1 MLSLPA
7 GGTGKKIDPA
17 KLFGE
22 DKYEKYAS
30 EIAADGTLDGERLTV
45 EERKEGVKAY
55 RKGKIDFE
63 KFVNKVLKIKEE
75 VSAPATGQARLTGST
90 FMPRALPQAE
100 DLKPAPDDE
109 DIPEGL
115 DDLLNNLRTEQDE
128 LQAKLDALI
137 EEVRKD
143 DDVDGLDARLD
154 DLLDN
159 IRTMNEIEEQQAE
172 VQRKKD
178 EQKAREKKENRRE
191 KVKNFLVKPITKALA
206 PVNNLFQKIIDGLF
220 KLIFA
225 KALIKLIDW
234 FTDPKNKEKIDAIGR
249 FIKDFWPAIV
259 AGFLIFGTGLGG
271 FAKTLL
277 GTAGRIIGGLL
288 RLSIKLAKITTK
300 LALKAG
306 KGLLKIAKGNPI
318 TTALVGG
325 AVLAGTGAF
334 IASQQ
339 NENRREGLDA
349 ADDASVVTPKE
360 AREEGKTPG
369 GSQLMQESILQRG
382 MAFSGGG
389 LAPKGTDV
397 VPTMLTPGAGLA
409 SKGTDVVPAM
419 LTPGARLASKGTDV
433 VPTMLT
439 PGAGLASKGTDVV
452 PAMLTPGEFIMS
464 KGAVDT
470 FGTDFMES
478 INSMGGGSNKPK
490 KIDGTTY
497 AAEGGSIEVKG
508 TGNTVE
514 GTLKMKDAAGKQVG
528 KTYGVISGTYAGM
541 NVPQSARATTRNA
554 PMPDGSYKLVGFE
567 KHGPYPGLPGIGNWS
582 AFVNNS
588 SGSIGSRSGLMLH
601 SDIGS
606 NGTLGCIGVEL
617 GGTAGTTAEKEFLE
631 TYQQINPQ
639 TIKVALGGG
648 GGDASEVSSVNRTP
662 SPDNSEKA
670 AALQPAQSAT
680 PRVSPNALTP
690 SSQTGS
696 QGITPVP
703 IPLGGGQQQ
712 APTAQSS
719 DVPQLGSVDPT
730 NVSLLVMQSMYN
742 LGGV

>member
-1 MLSLPA
+1 MLSLPPA

-22 DKYEKYAS
+22 DRYEKYAS

-45 EERKEGVKAY
+45 DERKEGVRAY
-55 RKGKIDFE
+55 RRGKIDFE
-63 KFVNKVLKIKEE
+63 KFVDRVLKIKEE
-75 VSAPATGQARLTGST
+75 VSEPAPATGQARLTGST

-100 DLKPAPDDE
+100 DLASPVSDDE

-137 EEVRKD
+137 EEVRND
-143 DDVDGLDARLD
+143 EDVDGLDTRLD

-178 EQKAREKKENRRE
+178 EEKKRKKKEEGRE

-206 PVNNLFQKIIDGLF
+206 PVNNLFQKIIDGLL
-220 KLIFA
+220 KVLFA

-234 FTDPKNKEKIDAIGR
+234 FTDPENKEKIDAIGR

-271 FAKTLL
+271 FAKTLI
-277 GTAGRIIGGLL
+277 GTAARIIGGLL
-288 RLSIKLAKITTK
+288 KMSIKLAKITTK
-300 LALKAG
+300 LAIKAG
-306 KGLLKIAKGNPI
+306 KGLLNVAKANPLA
-318 TTALVGG
+318 TAAVVGG
-325 AVLAGTGAF
+325 AGVFLGAKYLADRNEDMREQDNKRDDAGT
-334 IASQQ
+334 I
-339 NENRREGLDA
+339 
-349 ADDASVVTPKE
+349 TPKE
-360 AREEGKTPG
+360 SAKTGQMPSAG
-369 GSQLMQESILQRG
+369 QLYKEQMNTRG
-382 MAFSGGG
+382 FSGFFDGGG
-389 LAPKGTDV
+389 LAPK
-397 VPTMLTPGAGLA
+397 P
-409 SKGTDVVPAM
+409 KGTDI
-419 LTPGARLASKGTDV
+419 
-433 VPTMLT
+433 
-439 PGAGLASKGTDVV
+439 V

-470 FGTDFMES
+470 FGTDFMEAV
-478 INSMGGGSNKPK
+478 NSMGGGSNKPK
-490 KIDGTTY
+490 KMDGTTY

-528 KTYGVISGTYAGM
+528 KTYSAISGTYAGM

-617 GGTAGTTAEKEFLE
+617 GGRAGTTAEKEFLD

-648 GGDASEVSSVNRTP
+648 GGDASEVSAVNRTP

-670 AALQPAQSAT
+670 AALQPAQSAS
-680 PRVSPNALTP
+680 PKVSPSALAP
-690 SSQTGS
+690 STQTGS

-712 APTAQSS
+712 SATGKADSS
-719 DVPQLGSVDPT
+719 DVPQLGSVDPN

-742 LGGV
+742 LGGP

>member
-712 APTAQSS
+712 DPTAQSS

>member
-419 LTPGARLASKGTDV
+419 LTPG
-433 VPTMLT
+433 
-439 PGAGLASKGTDVV
+439 
-452 PAMLTPGEFIMS
+452 EFIMS

>member
-22 DKYEKYAS
+22 DRYEKYAS

-45 EERKEGVKAY
+45 DERKEGVRAY
-55 RKGKIDFE
+55 RRGKIDFE

-90 FMPRALPQAE
+90 FMPKALPQGQ
-100 DLKPAPDDE
+100 DLTPAPDDE

-137 EEVRKD
+137 EEVRND
-143 DDVDGLDARLD
+143 EDVDGLDARLD

-178 EQKAREKKENRRE
+178 EQKAREKKEDRRE

-234 FTDPKNKEKIDAIGR
+234 FTDPENKEKIDAIGR

-288 RLSIKLAKITTK
+288 RLSIKLAKITAK

-306 KGLLKIAKGNPI
+306 RGLLNIARANPI

-325 AVLAGTGAF
+325 ALLAGGGAF

-339 NENRREGLDA
+339 NENRRAELDA
-349 ADDASVVTPKE
+349 TDDASVVTPKE
-360 AREEGKTPG
+360 TREEGKTPG
-369 GSQLMQESILQRG
+369 GSQLMQESILQQG
-382 MAFSGGG
+382 MGFAGGG
-389 LAPKGTDV
+389 L
-397 VPTMLTPGAGLA
+397 TP
-409 SKGTDVVPAM
+409 
-419 LTPGARLASKGTDV
+419 
-433 VPTMLT
+433 
-439 PGAGLASKGTDVV
+439 KGTDVV

-470 FGTDFMES
+470 FGTDFMEAV
-478 INSMGGGSNKPK
+478 NSMGGGSNRPK
-490 KIDGTTY
+490 KMDGTTY

-528 KTYGVISGTYAGM
+528 KTYSAISGTYAGM

-617 GGTAGTTAEKEFLE
+617 GGSAGTTAEKEFLD

-648 GGDASEVSSVNRTP
+648 GGDASEVSAVNRTP

-670 AALQPAQSAT
+670 AALQPAQSAS
-680 PRVSPNALTP
+680 PRVSPNALAP
-690 SSQTGS
+690 STQTGS

-703 IPLGGGQQQ
+703 IPLGGGGQQQ
-712 APTAQSS
+712 APAAQSS
-719 DVPQLGSVDPT
+719 DVPELGSVDPN

>member
-1 MLSLPA
+1 MLSLPPA

-22 DKYEKYAS
+22 DRYEKYAS

-45 EERKEGVKAY
+45 DERKEGVRAY
-55 RKGKIDFE
+55 RRGKIDFE
-63 KFVNKVLKIKEE
+63 KFVDRVLKIKEE
-75 VSAPATGQARLTGST
+75 VSAPAPATGQARLTGST

-100 DLKPAPDDE
+100 DLASPVSDDE

-137 EEVRKD
+137 EEVRND
-143 DDVDGLDARLD
+143 EDVDGLDARLD

-191 KVKNFLVKPITKALA
+191 KVKNFLVKPIEKALA
-206 PVNNLFQKIIDGLF
+206 PVNNLFQRIIDGLF

-234 FTDPKNKEKIDAIGR
+234 FTDPENKEKIDAIGR

-288 RLSIKLAKITTK
+288 RLSIKLAKITAK
-300 LALKAG
+300 LAVKAG
-306 KGLLKIAKGNPI
+306 RGLLNIARANPR

-325 AVLAGTGAF
+325 ALLAGGGAF

-339 NENRREGLDA
+339 NENRRAELDA
-349 ADDASVVTPKE
+349 TDDASVVTPKE
-360 AREEGKTPG
+360 TREEGKTPG
-369 GSQLMQESILQRG
+369 GSQLMQESILQQG
-382 MAFSGGG
+382 MGFAGGG
-389 LAPKGTDV
+389 L
-397 VPTMLTPGAGLA
+397 TP
-409 SKGTDVVPAM
+409 
-419 LTPGARLASKGTDV
+419 
-433 VPTMLT
+433 
-439 PGAGLASKGTDVV
+439 KGTDVV

-470 FGTDFMES
+470 FGTDFMEAV
-478 INSMGGGSNKPK
+478 NSMGGGSNRPK
-490 KIDGTTY
+490 KMDGTTY

-528 KTYGVISGTYAGM
+528 KTYSAISGTYAGM

-617 GGTAGTTAEKEFLE
+617 GGVAGTTAEKEFLD

-648 GGDASEVSSVNRTP
+648 GGDASEVSAVNRTP

-670 AALQPAQSAT
+670 AALQPAQSAS
-680 PRVSPNALTP
+680 PRVSPNALAP
-690 SSQTGS
+690 STQTGS

-703 IPLGGGQQQ
+703 IPLGGGGQQQ
-712 APTAQSS
+712 APAAQSS
-719 DVPQLGSVDPT
+719 DVPELGSVDPN

>member
-1 MLSLPA
+1 MLSLPPA

-22 DKYEKYAS
+22 DRYEKYAS

-45 EERKEGVKAY
+45 DERKEGVRAY
-55 RKGKIDFE
+55 RRGKIDFE

-90 FMPRALPQAE
+90 FMPKALPQGQ
-100 DLKPAPDDE
+100 DLTPAPDDE

-137 EEVRKD
+137 EEVRND
-143 DDVDGLDARLD
+143 EDVDGLDARLD

-178 EQKAREKKENRRE
+178 EQKAREKKEDRRE

-206 PVNNLFQKIIDGLF
+206 PVNNLFQRIIDGLF

-234 FTDPKNKEKIDAIGR
+234 FTDPENKEKIDAIGR

-288 RLSIKLAKITTK
+288 RLSIKLAKITAK

-306 KGLLKIAKGNPI
+306 RGLLNIAKANPI

-325 AVLAGTGAF
+325 ALLAGGGAF

-339 NENRREGLDA
+339 NENRRAELDA
-349 ADDASVVTPKE
+349 TDDASVVTPKE
-360 AREEGKTPG
+360 TREEGKTPG
-369 GSQLMQESILQRG
+369 GSQLMQESILQQG
-382 MAFSGGG
+382 MGFAGGG
-389 LAPKGTDV
+389 L
-397 VPTMLTPGAGLA
+397 TP
-409 SKGTDVVPAM
+409 
-419 LTPGARLASKGTDV
+419 
-433 VPTMLT
+433 
-439 PGAGLASKGTDVV
+439 KGTDVV

-470 FGTDFMES
+470 FGTDFMEAV
-478 INSMGGGSNKPK
+478 NSMGGGSNRPK
-490 KIDGTTY
+490 KMDGTTY

-528 KTYGVISGTYAGM
+528 KTYSAISGTYAGM

-617 GGTAGTTAEKEFLE
+617 GGSAGTTAEKEFLD

-648 GGDASEVSSVNRTP
+648 GGDASEVSAVNRTP

-670 AALQPAQSAT
+670 AALQPAQSAS
-680 PRVSPNALTP
+680 PRVSPNALAP
-690 SSQTGS
+690 STQTGS

-703 IPLGGGQQQ
+703 IPLGGGGQQQ
-712 APTAQSS
+712 APAAQSS
-719 DVPQLGSVDPT
+719 DVPELGSVDPN

>member
-45 EERKEGVKAY
+45 DERKEGVRAY
-55 RKGKIDFE
+55 RRGKIDFE

-75 VSAPATGQARLTGST
+75 VSAPAPATGQARLTGST

-100 DLKPAPDDE
+100 DLAPPVSDDE

-137 EEVRKD
+137 EEVRND
-143 DDVDGLDARLD
+143 EDVDGLDARLD

-178 EQKAREKKENRRE
+178 EQKAREKKEDRRE

-206 PVNNLFQKIIDGLF
+206 PVNNLFQRIIDGLF

-234 FTDPKNKEKIDAIGR
+234 FTDPENKEKIDAIGR

-288 RLSIKLAKITTK
+288 RLSIKLAKITAK

-306 KGLLKIAKGNPI
+306 RGLLNIARANPI

-325 AVLAGTGAF
+325 ALLAGGGAF

-339 NENRREGLDA
+339 NENRRAELDA
-349 ADDASVVTPKE
+349 TDDASVVTPKE
-360 AREEGKTPG
+360 TREEGKTPG
-369 GSQLMQESILQRG
+369 GSQLMQESILQQG
-382 MAFSGGG
+382 MGFAGGG
-389 LAPKGTDV
+389 L
-397 VPTMLTPGAGLA
+397 TP
-409 SKGTDVVPAM
+409 
-419 LTPGARLASKGTDV
+419 
-433 VPTMLT
+433 
-439 PGAGLASKGTDVV
+439 KGTDVV

-470 FGTDFMES
+470 FGTDFMEAV
-478 INSMGGGSNKPK
+478 NSMGGGSNRPK
-490 KIDGTTY
+490 KMDGTTY

-528 KTYGVISGTYAGM
+528 KTYSAISGTYAGM

-617 GGTAGTTAEKEFLE
+617 GGSPGTTAEKEFLD

-648 GGDASEVSSVNRTP
+648 GGDASEVSAVNRTP

-670 AALQPAQSAT
+670 AALQPAQSAS
-680 PRVSPNALTP
+680 PRVSPNALAP
-690 SSQTGS
+690 STQTGS

-703 IPLGGGQQQ
+703 IPLGGGGQQQ
-712 APTAQSS
+712 APAAQSS
-719 DVPQLGSVDPT
+719 DVPELGSVDPN

>member
-1 MLSLPA
+1 MLSLPPA

-22 DKYEKYAS
+22 DRYEKYAS

-45 EERKEGVKAY
+45 DERKEGVRAY
-55 RKGKIDFE
+55 RRGKIDFE
-63 KFVNKVLKIKEE
+63 KFVNRVLKVKEE
-75 VSAPATGQARLTGST
+75 VSAPASATGQARLTGST

-100 DLKPAPDDE
+100 DLASPVSDDE

-137 EEVRKD
+137 EEVRNDK
-143 DDVDGLDARLD
+143 DVDGLDARLD

-191 KVKNFLVKPITKALA
+191 KVKNFLVKPIEKALA

-234 FTDPKNKEKIDAIGR
+234 FTDPDNKEKIEAIGR

-271 FAKTLL
+271 FAKTLI
-277 GTAGRIIGGLL
+277 GTAAKIIGGLL
-288 RLSIKLAKITTK
+288 KMSIKLAKITAK
-300 LALKAG
+300 LAIKAG
-306 KGLLKIAKGNPI
+306 KGLLNVVKGNPI
-318 TTALVGG
+318 TSALVGG

-339 NENRREGLDA
+339 NENRRSELDA
-349 ADDASVVTPKE
+349 ADDSSVVTPTE
-360 AREEGKTPG
+360 TAQEGKTPG
-369 GSQLMQESILQRG
+369 ASQLMQESILQRG
-382 MAFSGGG
+382 MGFAGGG
-389 LAPKGTDV
+389 L
-397 VPTMLTPGAGLA
+397 TP
-409 SKGTDVVPAM
+409 
-419 LTPGARLASKGTDV
+419 
-433 VPTMLT
+433 
-439 PGAGLASKGTDVV
+439 KGTDVV

-470 FGTDFMES
+470 FGTDFMEAV
-478 INSMGGGSNKPK
+478 NSMGGGSNRPK
-490 KIDGTTY
+490 KMDGTTY

-528 KTYGVISGTYAGM
+528 KTYSVISGTYAGM
-541 NVPQSARATTRNA
+541 NVPQNARATTKNA
-554 PMPDGSYKLVGFE
+554 PMPDGNYKLVGFE
-567 KHGPYPGLPGIGNWS
+567 KHGPWPGLPGIGDWS
-582 AFVNNS
+582 AFINNS
-588 SGSIGSRSGLMLH
+588 SGSIGTRKGLMLH

-617 GGTAGTTAEKEFLE
+617 GGTAGTTAEKEFLD

-648 GGDASEVSSVNRTP
+648 GGDASEVSAVNRTP

-670 AALQPAQSAT
+670 AALQPAQSAS
-680 PRVSPNALTP
+680 PKVSPSALAP
-690 SSQTGS
+690 STQTGS

-712 APTAQSS
+712 SATGKADSS
-719 DVPQLGSVDPT
+719 DVPQLGSVDPN

-742 LGGV
+742 LGGP

>member
-1 MLSLPA
+1 M
-7 GGTGKKIDPA
+7 G
-17 KLFGE
+17 
-22 DKYEKYAS
+22 
-30 EIAADGTLDGERLTV
+30 
-45 EERKEGVKAY
+45 
-55 RKGKIDFE
+55 
-63 KFVNKVLKIKEE
+63 
-75 VSAPATGQARLTGST
+75 
-90 FMPRALPQAE
+90 
-100 DLKPAPDDE
+100 
-109 DIPEGL
+109 
-115 DDLLNNLRTEQDE
+115 
-128 LQAKLDALI
+128 
-137 EEVRKD
+137 
-143 DDVDGLDARLD
+143 
-154 DLLDN
+154 
-159 IRTMNEIEEQQAE
+159 
-172 VQRKKD
+172 
-178 EQKAREKKENRRE
+178 
-191 KVKNFLVKPITKALA
+191 
-206 PVNNLFQKIIDGLF
+206 GLF
-220 KLIFA
+220 A
-225 KALIKLIDW
+225 
-234 FTDPKNKEKIDAIGR
+234 
-249 FIKDFWPAIV
+249 
-259 AGFLIFGTGLGG
+259 
-271 FAKTLL
+271 
-277 GTAGRIIGGLL
+277 
-288 RLSIKLAKITTK
+288 
-300 LALKAG
+300 
-306 KGLLKIAKGNPI
+306 
-318 TTALVGG
+318 
-325 AVLAGTGAF
+325 
-334 IASQQ
+334 
-339 NENRREGLDA
+339 
-349 ADDASVVTPKE
+349 
-360 AREEGKTPG
+360 
-369 GSQLMQESILQRG
+369 
-382 MAFSGGG
+382 GGG
-389 LAPKGTDV
+389 LVPKGADV
-397 VPTMLTPGAGLA
+397 VPSMLTPGAGLASKGADVVPSMLTPGAGLA
-409 SKGTDVVPAM
+409 SKGTDVVPA
-419 LTPGARLASKGTDV
+419 
-433 VPTMLT
+433 MLT

-490 KIDGTTY
+490 KMDGTTY

-639 TIKVALGGG
+639 TIKVALGAG

-712 APTAQSS
+712 APAAQSS

>member
-90 FMPRALPQAE
+90 FMPKALPQAE

-206 PVNNLFQKIIDGLF
+206 PVNNLFQRIIDGLF

-234 FTDPKNKEKIDAIGR
+234 FTDPENKEKIDAIGR

-300 LALKAG
+300 LAIKAG
-306 KGLLKIAKGNPI
+306 KGLLNVVKGNPI
-318 TTALVGG
+318 TSALVGG

-360 AREEGKTPG
+360 TREEGQIPS
-369 GSQLMQESILQRG
+369 GSQLMQESILQQG
-382 MAFSGGG
+382 MGFAGGG

-397 VPTMLTPGAGLA
+397 VPSMLTPGAGLA
-409 SKGTDVVPAM
+409 S
-419 LTPGARLASKGTDV
+419 R
-433 VPTMLT
+433 
-439 PGAGLASKGTDVV
+439 GTDVV

-490 KIDGTTY
+490 KMDGTTY

-639 TIKVALGGG
+639 TIKVALGAG

-712 APTAQSS
+712 APAAQSS